1 MVAPKRKA
9 PAMTEHRSRRFQ
21 VVAEEDPPHGDLYE
35 LEQTTTYRVVDTRT
49 GQTVMTFRGE
59 MRASLSRTTGMWDDY
74 GYSGVR
80 EIAIAPDGESVV
92 VTDWDGHTESVPLP
106 R

>member
-1 MVAPKRKA
+1 
-9 PAMTEHRSRRFQ
+9 MTEHRSGRFQ
-21 VVAEEDPPHGDLYE
+21 VVAEEDTPHGDLYE
-35 LEQTTTYRVVDTRT
+35 LEQTTTYRVTDTQT

-74 GYSGVR
+74 SYSGVR
-80 EIAIAPDGESVV
+80 EVAISPGEELVL
-92 VTDWDGHTESVPLP
+92 VTDWDGRTECVPLP